1 MTSREFRD
9 RVIKRGKKA
18 DVQLTAPILEQLE
31 AYYRLLARWN
41 DKINLTALPLKDLTD
56 QAVDRLL
63 IEPLAA
69 ARYVPETAIM
79 WFDLGSGGGS
89 PALPLKMVRP
99 LARLSMVESKTKKAA
114 FLREAVRALGLR
126 DATVEAAR
134 FEEFARR
141 QENLGAAE
149 LVTVRAVRLN
159 STFYDAARAL
169 LGPSGSLLLFSSYE
183 SAAKAPSGFE
193 VSQVVRLSPV
203 ARNIGSTPSS
213 QVVILRRI

>member
-9 RVIKRGKKA
+9 RVIKRGKKG

-41 DKINLTALPLKDLTD
+41 EKINLTALPLKDLTD

-69 ARYVPETAIM
+69 ARYVPETALT

-89 PALPLKMVRP
+89 PALPLKMVRR

-114 FLREAVRALGLR
+114 FLREAVRVLGLQ
-126 DATVEAAR
+126 DAIVEAQR
-134 FEEFARR
+134 FEDFAKR
-141 QENLGAAE
+141 QECLAAAE
-149 LVTVRAVRLN
+149 LVTVRAVKLN
-159 STFYDAARAL
+159 SVFFDAAKAL
-169 LGPSGSLLLFSSYE
+169 LRHGGSLLLFSSYE
-183 SAAKAPSGFE
+183 SAAKAPAGLE

>member
-18 DVQLTAPILEQLE
+18 DVQLTTALLEQLE
-31 AYYRLLARWN
+31 AYYRLLERWN

-56 QAVDRLL
+56 QAIDRLL

-69 ARYVPETAIM
+69 ARYVPDEALV
-79 WFDLGSGGGS
+79 WCDLGSGGGS
-89 PALPLKMVRP
+89 PALPLKMVRRS
-99 LARLSMVESKTKKAA
+99 ARLSMVESKTKKAA
-114 FLREAVRALGLR
+114 FLREAVRVLGLP
-126 DATVEAAR
+126 DVTVEAGR
-134 FEEFARR
+134 FEEFATRS
-141 QENLGAAE
+141 ENLGTAE
-149 LVTVRAVRLN
+149 LVTVRAVKL
-159 STFYDAARAL
+159 SSAFFDVARVL
-169 LGPSGSLLLFSSYE
+169 LVSHGSLLLFSSYE

-203 ARNIGSTPSS
+203 ARNIGSIPSS

>member
-18 DVQLTAPILEQLE
+18 DVHLTESILQQLE

-69 ARYVPETAIM
+69 ARYVPETGIV
-79 WFDLGSGGGS
+79 WFDVGSGGGS
-89 PALPLKMVRP
+89 PALPLKMARR

-114 FLREAVRALGLR
+114 FLREAVRALKLQN
-126 DATVEAAR
+126 ATVEAVR
-134 FEEFARR
+134 FEEFAKRE
-141 QENLGAAE
+141 ENVRAAE

-159 STFYDAARAL
+159 STFFDAARTL
-169 LGPSGSLLLFSSYE
+169 LRVGGSLLLFSSYE
-183 SAAKAPSGFE
+183 SAAKAPPGFE

-203 ARNIGSTPSS
+203 ARNIGSIPSS

>member
-1 MTSREFRD
+1 MTSREFRE
-9 RVIKRGKKA
+9 RVLKRGKKA
-18 DVQLTAPILEQLE
+18 DVQLSAPILEQLE

-41 DKINLTALPLKDLTD
+41 DKINLTALPLKDLSD

-69 ARYVPETAIM
+69 ARYVPQTALV

-89 PALPLKMVRP
+89 PALPLKMVRHQ
-99 LARLSMVESKTKKAA
+99 ARLSMVESKTKKAA
-114 FLREAVRALGLR
+114 FLREAVRVLGLQ
-126 DATVEAAR
+126 DAMVEAER
-134 FEEFARR
+134 FEDFAKR
-141 QENLGAAE
+141 QENLAAAE
-149 LVTVRAVRLN
+149 LVTVRAVKLN
-159 STFYDAARAL
+159 SVFFEAAKAL
-169 LGPSGSLLLFSSYE
+169 LRPGGSLLLFSSYE

-193 VSQVVRLSPV
+193 VSQMVRLSPV

>member
-9 RVIKRGKKA
+9 RVLKRGKKA
-18 DVQLTAPILEQLE
+18 DVQLNAPILEQLE

-69 ARYVPETAIM
+69 ARYVPETPRV

-89 PALPLKMVRP
+89 PALPLKMVRR

-114 FLREAVRALGLR
+114 FLREAVRVLELQ
-126 DATVEAAR
+126 DAIVEAER
-134 FEEFARR
+134 FEDFAKR
-141 QENLGAAE
+141 QENLAAAE
-149 LVTVRAVRLN
+149 LVTVRAVKLN
-159 STFYDAARAL
+159 SVFFEAAKAL
-169 LGPSGSLLLFSSYE
+169 LRPSGSLLLFSSYE
-183 SAAKAPSGFE
+183 SPAKAPAGFE

-203 ARNIGSTPSS
+203 TRNIGSTPSS